1 MVHHTK
7 KHRKRHT
14 RKRNTRKRPTRK
26 GFNTRKRLN
35 NRKGRATRKRRAT
48 HKRRARSKKVRRAG
62 ACCVSRPK
70 RETQKPVRKTR
81 QSTSTTST
89 KSSGLVYNSRI
100 PSKDVLLEIYEDVQP
115 IQYLNSEIPKDMFME
130 MLQDNPS
137 KSRIKLYGTHKYKFE
152 NLDIH
157 RNNTGTY
164 YMYISN
170 GEVANSARE
179 QVKLI
184 QAIKYLIAPSI

>member
-14 RKRNTRKRPTRK
+14 RKRNNTKRRVSRKRMVVRK
-26 GFNTRKRLN
+26 GSVARE
-35 NRKGRATRKRRAT
+35 RRAT
-48 HKRRARSKKVRRAG
+48 HKRRARSKKTRRAG
-62 ACCVSRPK
+62 ACCGSRPK

-100 PSKDVLLEIYEDVQP
+100 PSEDVLLEIYEDVQP

-137 KSRIKLYGTHKYKFE
+137 KSRIKLYGGEKYKFE